1 MREVKMTSPYMNSIP
16 GPDDITRVELPNG
29 IVVLARA
36 NFHSPSVTIGGYLQ
50 VGSLF
55 DEDRKLGLSDFTADA
70 LVRGTR
76 NRSFQQ
82 IFEDLEEVSAILGF
96 NGGTHTTNFGG
107 RALVEDIDLLLGIL
121 SETLRAP
128 SFPSQEVRKLRAQIL
143 TGLALREQNT
153 RDRAALAFDG
163 MVYQGHPYSRPD
175 EGYPKTVMRIR
186 LKDLKFFHKNHYGP
200 QGMVVVVVGGIDP
213 HEAVDKVQAVLGDWH
228 NPDQPENL
236 DLPILEKL
244 KERKTQRVEV
254 SEKSQSDII
263 IGAAGP
269 PRSEPGFLAATMGNN
284 ILGQFGLMGR
294 VGKTVREEAGLAYY
308 VSSSVNGG
316 LGPGSWMVSAGVN
329 PKNEE
334 KAIELILKELHR
346 FGTELVEEEEL
357 SDSQAHLIGSMPLS
371 LEANAGV
378 VVGLMRMEK
387 HGLGMDYLQ
396 RYPDL
401 IRAIT
406 REDILEAA
414 SNYLDVD
421 RLAVAIAGPPK
432 E

>member
-1 MREVKMTSPYMNSIP
+1 MKLKMTPPPMNSIP

-36 NFHSPSVTIGGYLQ
+36 NFHSPSVTIGGYFQ

-55 DEDRKLGLSDFTADA
+55 DEDKKLGLSDFTANA
-70 LVRGTR
+70 LMRGT
-76 NRSFQQ
+76 NQCSFQQ
-82 IFEDLEEVSAILGF
+82 IFEDLEAVGAGLGF
-96 NGGTHTTNFGG
+96 TGGTHATGFSG
-107 RALVEDIDLLLGIL
+107 RALVEDLDLLLGIL

-128 SFPSQEVRKLRAQIL
+128 SFPRREVRKLRAQIL

-153 RDRAALAFDG
+153 RDRAVLTFDG

-175 EGYPKTVMRIR
+175 EGYPKTVLNIR
-186 LKDLKFFHKNHYGP
+186 LKDLRSFHNSHYGP
-200 QGMVVVVVGGIDP
+200 RGLVVTVVGGIDP
-213 HEAVDKVQAVLGDWH
+213 HEAVDKVKAVLGDWH
-228 NPDQPENL
+228 NPDQPALPE
-236 DLPILEKL
+236 LPILKGL

-254 SEKSQSDII
+254 PGKSQSDII

-269 PRSEPGFLAATMGNN
+269 PRSEPDFLAAAIGNN
-284 ILGQFGLMGR
+284 IFGQFGLMGR
-294 VGKTVREEAGLAYY
+294 LGETVRKKAGFAYY

-316 LGPGSWMVSAGVN
+316 VGPGSWLVSAGVN

-334 KAIELILKELHR
+334 KAIELILKELNR
-346 FGTELVEEEEL
+346 FVTELVEEEEL
-357 SDSQAHLIGSMPLS
+357 SDSQAHFIGSMPLS

-378 VVGLMRMEK
+378 AVSLLHVEK
-387 HGLGMDYLQ
+387 HGLGLDYFR

-401 IRAIT
+401 IRSIT
-406 REDILEAA
+406 REDVLESAA
-414 SNYLDVD
+414 RYLDVE

-432 E
+432 D